1 MIVPSMTEQEIRE
14 ELLKDLADLDKPME
28 RFRKNFRSKVLKSY
42 KFPVKTSYDCK
53 SVKRKNLFVVT
64 FTADKR
70 GQHDNPNISMY
81 CIYERKEGKY
91 AAVYQPMTHKIT
103 IYAPHFFRRYQE
115 RILKDYNLPMLEIIK
130 EYFRNCWGLT
140 CVEIDENLETT
151 YQCFEGHYNDEVIDF
166 VSVTAGGYCF
176 GEKHGNV
183 SIIKT
188 IISEEMLSE
197 KQKTFFYD
205 LKKICDNIQIDYS
218 SKGIR
223 LIETENRI
231 RDNL

>member
-14 ELLKDLADLDKPME
+14 ELLKDSADLDKPIE

-140 CVEIDENLETT
+140 SVEIDENLETT

-205 LKKICDNIQIDYS
+205 LKKLCDNIQIDYS
-218 SKGIR
+218 SKGIKYT
-223 LIETENRI
+223 ISPI
-231 RDNL
+231 DK